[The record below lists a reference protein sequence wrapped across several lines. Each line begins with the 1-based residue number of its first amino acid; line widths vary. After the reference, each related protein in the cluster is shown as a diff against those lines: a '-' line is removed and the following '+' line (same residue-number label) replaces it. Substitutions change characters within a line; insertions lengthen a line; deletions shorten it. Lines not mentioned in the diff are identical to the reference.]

1 MAQSKQLTRLEPWH
15 HDLIDWWIA
24 NPRGSGC
31 EAAARFDV
39 SEVWISIVKHSA
51 IFQAEFKRRRE
62 RLSRTI
68 EDDVRCGA
76 TALVE
81 VSLDTMQERLDRD
94 RDTIPLNQL
103 VQMIKM
109 AAKLLGLGGRNSM
122 LPERA
127 PSVEIT
133 IDPEALVEA
142 RERHLAR
149 MQDAEER

>member
-1 MAQSKQLTRLEPWH
+1 
-15 HDLIDWWIA
+15 
-24 NPRGSGC
+24 
-31 EAAARFDV
+31 
-39 SEVWISIVKHSA
+39 
-51 IFQAEFKRRRE
+51 
-62 RLSRTI
+62 
-68 EDDVRCGA
+68 
-76 TALVE
+76 
-81 VSLDTMQERLDRD
+81 MQERLERN

-122 LPERA
+122 LPECTR
-127 PSVEIT
+127 PVEIT